1 MTRIVTSRV
10 GEVLGIN
17 IATIQKAAQ
26 KLDENSELQEL
37 EENLAELDKAVSELK
52 SALAGLPYKHSV

>member
-10 GEVLGIN
+10 GEVLGLD

-26 KLDENSELQEL
+26 KLNAASELQDL
-37 EENLAELDKAVSELK
+37 EADLAELEKAVSELK
-52 SALAGLPYKHSV
+52 STLAGLPYKHSV